1 MTKTVF
7 RRTLTMTTSSVDIP
21 SDDDLPLSAR
31 LTDPDPSNLPTED
44 TSLKGA
50 ATSAG
55 SAVQR
60 LGGKGGRTM
69 PLFSDSRS
77 LLQKVIYALV
87 FCLLLGTVLF
97 LGFTV
102 RQQQIQLTTLDA
114 AFRSGQLQ
122 ALPDRMQTIEDQ
134 LHQYVHKSQ
143 SEKWQ
148 KSLSEQAQSL
158 TMFQQQLS
166 TLAEDVKDMH
176 SGTARVMARLDDTDM
191 KLDALQNALNTQTLR
206 IDALESWKEAWN
218 KRSAPATTK
227 TVQAPG
233 GSPSSVK
240 KQLKP
245 RPLKLMPP
253 FTLVSTELRGGQT
266 YAVILPAGEG
276 GWAQL
281 RMLSPGDSVSGW
293 TLVSVSGNQAE
304 FQVNGQAQRLTL

>member
-1 MTKTVF
+1 
-7 RRTLTMTTSSVDIP
+7 MTTTTASSVDIP
-21 SDDDLPLSAR
+21 PDNDLPLSAH
-31 LTDPDPSNLPTED
+31 LNEPAEPTINTPEAPVAPD
-44 TSLKGA
+44 TSAQSA
-50 ATSAG
+50 AR
-55 SAVQR
+55 R
-60 LGGKGGRTM
+60 LGGKGSRQWCPSSDR
-69 PLFSDSRS
+69 PLIY
-77 LLQKVIYALV
+77 KVTSALV
-87 FCLLLGTVLF
+87 YCVLLGAVFF
-97 LGFTV
+97 LWLTV

-122 ALPDRMQTIEDQ
+122 ALPDRMQTIEGQ
-134 LHQYVHKSQ
+134 LHQYVLKSQ

-176 SGTARVMARLDDTDM
+176 SGTARVVARLDDTDM

-218 KRSAPATTK
+218 KRSATATTK
-227 TVQAPG
+227 TVQAQG

-240 KQLKP
+240 KQSKP

-253 FTLVSTELRGGQT
+253 FTLVSAELRGGQT

-304 FQVNGQAQRLTL
+304 FLVNGQVQRLTL